1 MTSAQNFNRIP
12 RILEPF
18 VLSAVGEALLNQNQQ
33 NPRDITHLRLRGD
46 VMPLSNNTSVTSSL
60 ARSCYINSHKL
71 LVVYVPVACSLPWS
85 REEE

>member
-1 MTSAQNFNRIP
+1 
-12 RILEPF
+12 
-18 VLSAVGEALLNQNQQ
+18 
-33 NPRDITHLRLRGD
+33 
-46 VMPLSNNTSVTSSL
+46 MPLSNNTSVTSSL